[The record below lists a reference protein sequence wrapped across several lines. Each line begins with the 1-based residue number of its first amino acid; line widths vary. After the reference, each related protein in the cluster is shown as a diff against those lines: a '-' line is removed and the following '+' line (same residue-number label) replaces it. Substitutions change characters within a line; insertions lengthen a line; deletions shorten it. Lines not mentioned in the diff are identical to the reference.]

1 MTFIYLS
8 FRFVLRDIIDLCK
21 ATDNPEGKRWRNQVI
36 VMVMVTINMRWS
48 EQLSTLP
55 CSITF
60 KVTCCL
66 TCSVSNIEVSLLF
79 FFLLIQEKMEN
90 SSFGF
95 SSELTLDP
103 FVIPPG
109 GKYPI
114 FFLGIMIY
122 FFGIFCNMTLLTL
135 IILRRN
141 LHKPMYFILF
151 SLPLNDL
158 IGITA
163 MLPKVLSDIV
173 TETNK
178 VYYPLCVLQAFL
190 LHMYG
195 GGILF
200 ILAAMSFDR
209 YAAICMPLRY
219 NSLMTP
225 RVVVCIIS
233 LVWGLDFVLIVSV
246 FSLQTRLPRCKSVI
260 MNVFCDNPSLLKLTC
275 GNTTVNNIIG
285 LFNTAV
291 MQVVSVSVQAFSYV
305 KILITCVVSRRSEAK
320 LKAFNT
326 CVAQLVILV
335 IFEIV
340 GTFTILSH
348 RFKNVSADLQK
359 IMGMLIFLIPPLLN
373 PIVYGLYTSEI
384 RHTLL
389 RVLKKSRVSV

>member
-1 MTFIYLS
+1 
-8 FRFVLRDIIDLCK
+8 
-21 ATDNPEGKRWRNQVI
+21 
-36 VMVMVTINMRWS
+36 
-48 EQLSTLP
+48 
-55 CSITF
+55 
-60 KVTCCL
+60 
-66 TCSVSNIEVSLLF
+66 
-79 FFLLIQEKMEN
+79 MEN
-90 SSFGF
+90 ESFDF
-95 SSELTLDP
+95 RSELTLDP

-114 FFLGIMIY
+114 FFLGIAIY
-122 FFGIFCNMTLLTL
+122 FFVIFCNLTLLTL
-135 IILRRN
+135 IILKKN

-219 NSLMTP
+219 TSIMTP
-225 RVVVCIIS
+225 RVVICIVS
-233 LVWGLDFVLIVSV
+233 LVWGLDFVLIVSL
-246 FSLQTRLPRCKSVI
+246 FSLQTRLPRCRSVI

-275 GNTTVNNIIG
+275 GNTTINNIIG

-291 MQVVSVSVQAFSYV
+291 MQAVSVSVQVFSYV

-320 LKAFNT
+320 TKAVNT
-326 CVAQLVILV
+326 CVAQLVIIV
-335 IFEIV
+335 IFQIV

-348 RFKNVSADLQK
+348 RFKTVSADLQK
-359 IMGMLIFLIPPLLN
+359 IMGMLIFLVPPLLN
-373 PIVYGLYTSEI
+373 PLVYGLYTSEV
-384 RHTLL
+384 RNTLL
-389 RVLKKSRVSV
+389 TVLKKSRVSF

>member
-1 MTFIYLS
+1 
-8 FRFVLRDIIDLCK
+8 
-21 ATDNPEGKRWRNQVI
+21 
-36 VMVMVTINMRWS
+36 
-48 EQLSTLP
+48 
-55 CSITF
+55 
-60 KVTCCL
+60 
-66 TCSVSNIEVSLLF
+66 
-79 FFLLIQEKMEN
+79 MEN
-90 SSFGF
+90 ESFGF
-95 SSELTLDP
+95 SYELTLDT

-114 FFLGIMIY
+114 FFLGIVIY
-122 FFGIFCNMTLLTL
+122 FFGVFCNLTLLTL
-135 IILRRN
+135 IILKRN

-151 SLPLNDL
+151 SLPFNDL

-195 GGILF
+195 GGLLF

-219 NSLMTP
+219 SSIMTP
-225 RVVVCIIS
+225 RVVICIIA
-233 LVWGLDFVLIVSV
+233 LVWGLDFVLIVSL

-275 GNTTVNNIIG
+275 GNTAVNNIIG

-291 MQVVSVSVQAFSYV
+291 MQALSVSVQAFSYV
-305 KILITCVVSRRSEAK
+305 KILITCVVTRRSEVK
-320 LKAFNT
+320 NKAVNT
-326 CVAQLVILV
+326 CVAQLLILI

-348 RFKNVSADLQK
+348 RFKNISADLQK

-384 RHTLL
+384 RNTLL
-389 RVLKKSRVSV
+389 RVLKNRVSV

>member
-1 MTFIYLS
+1 
-8 FRFVLRDIIDLCK
+8 
-21 ATDNPEGKRWRNQVI
+21 
-36 VMVMVTINMRWS
+36 
-48 EQLSTLP
+48 
-55 CSITF
+55 
-60 KVTCCL
+60 
-66 TCSVSNIEVSLLF
+66 
-79 FFLLIQEKMEN
+79 MEN
-90 SSFGF
+90 TSDTF

-103 FVIPPG
+103 FVIPAR

-114 FFLGIMIY
+114 FFLGIVVY
-122 FFGIFCNMTLLTL
+122 FFCIFCNMTLLTL
-135 IILRRN
+135 IILKKN

-158 IGITA
+158 MGITA

-173 TETNK
+173 TETNR

-195 GGILF
+195 GGVLF

-209 YAAICMPLRY
+209 YAAICMPLHY
-219 NSLMTP
+219 NSIMTP

-285 LFNTAV
+285 LFNTAL
-291 MQVVSVSVQAFSYV
+291 MQLVSVSIQTFSYV
-305 KILITCVVSRRSEAK
+305 KILITCVVSQRSDTK
-320 LKAFNT
+320 LKAINT

-373 PIVYGLYTSEI
+373 PLVYGLYTREI
-384 RHTLL
+384 RHTLMRFL
-389 RVLKKSRVSV
+389 TNNRISA

>member
-1 MTFIYLS
+1 
-8 FRFVLRDIIDLCK
+8 
-21 ATDNPEGKRWRNQVI
+21 
-36 VMVMVTINMRWS
+36 
-48 EQLSTLP
+48 
-55 CSITF
+55 
-60 KVTCCL
+60 
-66 TCSVSNIEVSLLF
+66 
-79 FFLLIQEKMEN
+79 MEN
-90 SSFGF
+90 ESFDF
-95 SSELTLDP
+95 RSELTMDP
-103 FVIPPG
+103 FIIPPG

-114 FFLGIMIY
+114 FFLGIAIY
-122 FFGIFCNMTLLTL
+122 IFAAFCNLTLLTL
-135 IILRRN
+135 IIVKKN

-173 TETNK
+173 TETNN

-190 LHMYG
+190 LHMYS

-209 YAAICMPLRY
+209 YAAICLPLRY
-219 NSLMTP
+219 TSIMTP
-225 RVVVCIIS
+225 RVVILIVS
-233 LVWGLDFVLIVSV
+233 LVWGLDFILIVSL
-246 FSLQTRLPRCKSVI
+246 FSLQTRLPRCRSVI

-305 KILITCVVSRRSEAK
+305 KILITCVLSRRSETKAK
-320 LKAFNT
+320 AVNT
-326 CVAQLVILV
+326 CVAQLVIII
-335 IFEIV
+335 IFQIV
-340 GTFTILSH
+340 GTFTIISH

-359 IMGMLIFLIPPLLN
+359 IMGMLIFLVPPLLN

-384 RHTLL
+384 RNTLL
-389 RVLKKSRVSV
+389 TVLRKSRVSV

>member
-1 MTFIYLS
+1 
-8 FRFVLRDIIDLCK
+8 
-21 ATDNPEGKRWRNQVI
+21 
-36 VMVMVTINMRWS
+36 
-48 EQLSTLP
+48 
-55 CSITF
+55 
-60 KVTCCL
+60 
-66 TCSVSNIEVSLLF
+66 
-79 FFLLIQEKMEN
+79 MEN
-90 SSFGF
+90 ESFGF

-114 FFLGIMIY
+114 FFLGITVY
-122 FFGIFCNMTLLTL
+122 FFGILFNLTLLTL
-135 IILRRN
+135 IIVKRN

-173 TETNK
+173 TETNT

-200 ILAAMSFDR
+200 ILAAMSVDR

-219 NSLMTP
+219 SSIMTP
-225 RVVVCIIS
+225 RVVILIIC
-233 LVWGLDFVLIVSV
+233 LVWGLDFVLIVSL
-246 FSLQTRLPRCKSVI
+246 FSLQTRIPRCKSVI

-275 GNTTVNNIIG
+275 GNTAVNNIIG
-285 LFNTAV
+285 LFNTAL
-291 MQVVSVSVQAFSYV
+291 MQAVCVSVQAFSYV

-320 LKAFNT
+320 MKAVNT
-326 CVAQLVILV
+326 CVAQMVIFI

-348 RFKNVSADLQK
+348 RFKNVSTDLQK

-373 PIVYGLYTSEI
+373 PLVYGLYTSEI
-384 RHTLL
+384 RNTLL
-389 RVLKKSRVSV
+389 RVLKGRRVSI

>member
-1 MTFIYLS
+1 
-8 FRFVLRDIIDLCK
+8 
-21 ATDNPEGKRWRNQVI
+21 
-36 VMVMVTINMRWS
+36 
-48 EQLSTLP
+48 
-55 CSITF
+55 
-60 KVTCCL
+60 
-66 TCSVSNIEVSLLF
+66 
-79 FFLLIQEKMEN
+79 MEN
-90 SSFGF
+90 KSLRF
-95 SSELTLDP
+95 SSELSLDP

-114 FFLGIMIY
+114 FLLGITIY
-122 FFGIFCNMTLLTL
+122 FLGIFCNLTLLTL
-135 IILRRN
+135 IILKRN

-173 TETNK
+173 TETNTI
-178 VYYPLCVLQAFL
+178 YYPLCVLQAFL

-219 NSLMTP
+219 SSIMTP
-225 RVVVCIIS
+225 RVVICIIS
-233 LVWGLDFVLIVSV
+233 LVWGLDFVLIVSL

-260 MNVFCDNPSLLKLTC
+260 MNVFCDNPTLLKLTC
-275 GNTTVNNIIG
+275 GNTTLNNIIG
-285 LFNTAV
+285 LFSTAV
-291 MQVVSVSVQAFSYV
+291 MQALSVSIQVFSYV
-305 KILITCVVSRRSEAK
+305 KILITCVFTRKSEEK
-320 LKAFNT
+320 TKAVNT
-326 CVAQLVILV
+326 CVAQLLILI

-359 IMGMLIFLIPPLLN
+359 IMGMLIFLVPPLLN

-384 RHTLL
+384 RNTLL
-389 RVLKKSRVSV
+389 RILKNRV

>member
-1 MTFIYLS
+1 
-8 FRFVLRDIIDLCK
+8 
-21 ATDNPEGKRWRNQVI
+21 
-36 VMVMVTINMRWS
+36 
-48 EQLSTLP
+48 
-55 CSITF
+55 
-60 KVTCCL
+60 
-66 TCSVSNIEVSLLF
+66 
-79 FFLLIQEKMEN
+79 
-90 SSFGF
+90 
-95 SSELTLDP
+95 
-103 FVIPPG
+103 
-109 GKYPI
+109 
-114 FFLGIMIY
+114 
-122 FFGIFCNMTLLTL
+122 MTLLTL
-135 IILRRN
+135 IILKKN

-158 IGITA
+158 MGITA

-173 TETNK
+173 TETNR

-195 GGILF
+195 GGVLF

-209 YAAICMPLRY
+209 YAAICMPLHY
-219 NSLMTP
+219 NSIMTP

-285 LFNTAV
+285 LFNTAL
-291 MQVVSVSVQAFSYV
+291 MQLVSVSIQTFSYV
-305 KILITCVVSRRSEAK
+305 KILITCVVSQRSDTK
-320 LKAFNT
+320 LKAINT

-373 PIVYGLYTSEI
+373 PLVYGLYTREI
-384 RHTLL
+384 RHTLMRFL
-389 RVLKKSRVSV
+389 TNNRVSA

>member
-1 MTFIYLS
+1 
-8 FRFVLRDIIDLCK
+8 
-21 ATDNPEGKRWRNQVI
+21 
-36 VMVMVTINMRWS
+36 
-48 EQLSTLP
+48 
-55 CSITF
+55 
-60 KVTCCL
+60 
-66 TCSVSNIEVSLLF
+66 
-79 FFLLIQEKMEN
+79 MEN
-90 SSFGF
+90 KSFGF
-95 SSELTLDP
+95 NSELTLDP

-114 FFLGIMIY
+114 FFLGLIIY
-122 FFGIFCNMTLLTL
+122 LFGIFCNLTLLSL
-135 IILRRN
+135 IILQKN

-158 IGITA
+158 VGITA

-209 YAAICMPLRY
+209 YVAICMPLRY
-219 NSLMTP
+219 STIMTP
-225 RVVVCIIS
+225 RIVVCIIS
-233 LVWGLDFVLIVSV
+233 LVWGLDFVLIVSL

-275 GNTTVNNIIG
+275 GNRAVNNIIG

-291 MQVVSVSVQAFSYV
+291 MQAVSVSLQAFSYV
-305 KILITCVVSRRSEAK
+305 KILITCLVSRRSEAK
-320 LKAFNT
+320 TKAINT
-326 CVAQLVILV
+326 CVAQLVILI

-348 RFKNVSADLQK
+348 RFTNVSADLQK
-359 IMGMLIFLIPPLLN
+359 IMGMLIFLVPPLLN

-384 RHTLL
+384 RNTML
-389 RVLKKSRVSV
+389 RVIKKRVSN

>member
-1 MTFIYLS
+1 
-8 FRFVLRDIIDLCK
+8 
-21 ATDNPEGKRWRNQVI
+21 
-36 VMVMVTINMRWS
+36 
-48 EQLSTLP
+48 
-55 CSITF
+55 
-60 KVTCCL
+60 
-66 TCSVSNIEVSLLF
+66 
-79 FFLLIQEKMEN
+79 MEN
-90 SSFGF
+90 TSFGF
-95 SSELTLDP
+95 NSELTLDP

-114 FFLGIMIY
+114 FFLGLIIY
-122 FFGIFCNMTLLTL
+122 LFGIFCNLTLLSL
-135 IILRRN
+135 IILQKN

-158 IGITA
+158 VGITA

-219 NSLMTP
+219 STIMTP
-225 RVVVCIIS
+225 RIVVCIIS
-233 LVWGLDFVLIVSV
+233 LVWGLDFVLIVSL

-275 GNTTVNNIIG
+275 GNRAVNNIIG

-291 MQVVSVSVQAFSYV
+291 MQAVSVSLQAFSYV
-305 KILITCVVSRRSEAK
+305 KILITCLVSRRSEAK
-320 LKAFNT
+320 TKAINT
-326 CVAQLVILV
+326 CVAQLVILI

-348 RFKNVSADLQK
+348 RFTNVSADLQK
-359 IMGMLIFLIPPLLN
+359 IMGMLIFLVPPLLN

-384 RHTLL
+384 RNTML
-389 RVLKKSRVSV
+389 RVIKKRVSN